1 MCIRDR
7 TISVDAVNDIP
18 ETEIVVSDLA
28 PKENTTSLTTFTA
41 TDIDGDKL
49 IYSISG
55 GTDKDLFQIDASTG
69 VLSFIAA
76 PDYENPQDVDVDNVY
91 DVEVSATDPS
101 GASVSLSYVIT
112 VNNVSEPETISGTVV
127 DGLVSGATV
136 NLMDAE
142 GNVVASTT
150 TNAQGQ
156 YTLDANENN
165 GVRVVVDGCL
175 LYTSP
180 SPRDQRGSRMPS
192 SA

>member
-1 MCIRDR
+1 M
-7 TISVDAVNDIP
+7 
-18 ETEIVVSDLA
+18 
-28 PKENTTSLTTFTA
+28 
-41 TDIDGDKL
+41 
-49 IYSISG
+49 
-55 GTDKDLFQIDASTG
+55 
-69 VLSFIAA
+69 LSFIAA

-150 TNAQGQ
+150 TI
-156 YTLDANENN
+156 
-165 GVRVVVDGCL
+165 VVVEATTFPSASIKL
-175 LYTSP
+175 TVAPLTSP
-180 SPRDQRGSRMPS
+180 STTVPDIVSGSDTLLTVMT
-192 SA
+192 